1 VFLTSCD
8 QIHVQC
14 KLVSAFTPDML
25 RLFPGFASNDSFWVS
40 HFMQG
45 CVPGVGVV
53 AASPSSPCTGEVS
66 CPLCGNQVYSSLAN
80 PLTATVSDLKCSMS
94 MHITRECTALPCS
107 VDGCRY
113 FTALECSIAF
123 LSLLANVSRLMC
135 LLQMEGGLLSLAASC
150 CNITHIHLL
159 ARSIQPLTLFIS

>member
-1 VFLTSCD
+1 MSNASWCVLLLLKCCVCSLILPRMIHFGYLTSS
-8 QIHVQC
+8 QII
-14 KLVSAFTPDML
+14 
-25 RLFPGFASNDSFWVS
+25 
-40 HFMQG
+40 QG

-123 LSLLANVSRLMC
+123 LYLLANVSHLMC

-150 CNITHIHLL
+150 CNITHLHLL
-159 ARSIQPLTLFIS
+159 ARSIQPLTLFIF